1 MTGDTGWPLATLLL
15 NTHEFDAWLV
25 QIVHRVLSRVVQ
37 DMRFTHNFRLVMLA
51 ILTLVLIAEWHDSVI
66 FSGFMM
72 GQISLLSIMIY
83 MRFYVMYAPA
93 HFVDFC
99 SDPNKAFVVALSVF
113 FCPAAPTVAEVYGLW
128 LRVQNQ
134 DRRLAVYE
142 HRWARTEDK
151 VAATSILNEQRV
163 NLVCERWARRVLNVP
178 RPRASDAVP
187 HRLRPIPV

>member
-1 MTGDTGWPLATLLL
+1 MTGDRGWPLAILL
-15 NTHEFDAWLV
+15 TEVEDDVRMV
-25 QIVHRVLSRVVQ
+25 QIVHRVLSRLVQ
-37 DMRFTHNFRLVMLA
+37 DMRFIHNFHLVMLA

-66 FSGFMM
+66 FRGFMM
-72 GQISLLSIMIY
+72 GQISLLSI

-134 DRRLAVYE
+134 DRRLAAYE
-142 HRWARTEDK
+142 RQWARTEDK
-151 VAATSILNEQRV
+151 VLASSILDRQLV
-163 NLVCERWARRVLNVP
+163 NLVCERWARRFLNVP

-187 HRLRPIPV
+187 HKLRPTPV